1 MSAEQAGESGPA
13 VTAREL
19 VRTAVVPAAPDAV
32 WELVGRFGALDAW
45 HPYVPKAAIEGGGDP
60 EQPGAV
66 RVFSIEGTVVAR
78 EELLARDTAARVYSY
93 AVLESLLPL
102 REYVATLA
110 VRPHPLGSEIVWSAR
125 HLADEAVAAQVE
137 EVFGEGTYGGGLAA
151 LRGRFTE

>member
-1 MSAEQAGESGPA
+1 MSAEQSGGSGPA

-45 HPYVPKAAIEGGGDP
+45 HPYVPKAVIEGGSDP

-78 EELLARDTAARVYSY
+78 EELLDRDPAARV
-93 AVLESLLPL
+93 L
-102 REYVATLA
+102 
-110 VRPHPLGSEIVWSAR
+110 VRRGGEPAPAPGVRRHPGRTPPPAR
-125 HLADEAVAAQVE
+125 Q
-137 EVFGEGTYGGGLAA
+137 
-151 LRGRFTE
+151 